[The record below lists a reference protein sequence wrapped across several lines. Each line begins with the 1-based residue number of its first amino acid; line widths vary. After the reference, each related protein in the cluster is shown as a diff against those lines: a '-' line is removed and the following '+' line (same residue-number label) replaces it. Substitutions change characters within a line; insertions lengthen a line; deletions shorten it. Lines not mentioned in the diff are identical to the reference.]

1 MDIPFIHLYTD
12 AYAAVAKAANPAVSD
27 QQLFIGGDS
36 PFSDPARAKEQA
48 SALVAQGVDHIFA
61 VASGSNGGI
70 FEATGSGG
78 VTGYGGVGDGTL
90 KLMDSLI
97 PQLIDK
103 IDAGQAES
111 FSSFGLAEGGMDL
124 VSLAPGAAES
134 QCTVMDHPD
143 VVAKLAEIKQ
153 KIIDGEITPPDA
165 TGKFN

>member
-1 MDIPFIHLYTD
+1 MT
-12 AYAAVAKAANPAVSD
+12 A
-27 QQLFIGGDS
+27 
-36 PFSDPARAKEQA
+36 
-48 SALVAQGVDHIFA
+48 
-61 VASGSNGGI
+61 
-70 FEATGSGG
+70 
-78 VTGYGGVGDGTL
+78 
-90 KLMDSLI
+90 